1 MSTDKYAQIIL
12 GAKVAFEDKGY
23 RVSMA
28 DIARRSGVAKQTLYN
43 YFDNKEALFAAVI
56 VDCGAEAHAVLDDSA
71 LALPDKLDAFAHAF
85 RRVSMSAQG
94 IAGYRAMTAE
104 AHQFPELAASFYHQG
119 LGLLHLHTQ
128 CWLAEMHALGQLHC
142 PDAALA
148 ADMLLSMLTG
158 FERSRLLLG
167 VASGADGE
175 SSRVSP
181 IVHVFLKAF
190 APETNYKLG
199 ESS

>member
-1 MSTDKYAQIIL
+1 MSIDKYAQIIL
-12 GAKVAFEDKGY
+12 AAKVAFEDKGY

-28 DIARRSGVAKQTLYN
+28 DIARRAGVAKQTLYN

-56 VDCGAEAHAVLDDSA
+56 VDCGAEAHAILDDA
-71 LALPDKLDAFAHAF
+71 TLALPDKLSAFAQAF

-119 LGLLHLHTQ
+119 VGFLHQHTQ
-128 CWLAEMHALGQLHC
+128 RWLAEMNATGQLHC
-142 PDAALA
+142 PDTALA
-148 ADMLLSMLTG
+148 ADMLFSMLTG

-167 VASGADGE
+167 VAHECDGDA
-175 SSRVSP
+175 SRVAP
-181 IVHVFLKAF
+181 IVHAFLKAF
-190 APETNYKLG
+190 APETH
-199 ESS
+199 SF

>member
-1 MSTDKYAQIIL
+1 MSIDKYSQIIL
-12 GAKVAFEDKGY
+12 SAKVAFEDKGY

-28 DIARRSGVAKQTLYN
+28 DIARRAGVAKQTLYN

-56 VDCGAEAHAVLDDSA
+56 VDCGAEAHAILDDA
-71 LALPDKLDAFAHAF
+71 TLALPDKLAAFAQAF

-119 LGLLHLHTQ
+119 VGFLHQHTQ
-128 CWLAEMHALGQLHC
+128 RWLTEKHAKGQLHC
-142 PDAALA
+142 PDTALA
-148 ADMLLSMLTG
+148 ADMLFSMLTG

-167 VASGADGE
+167 VAEADDGE
-175 SSRVSP
+175 SSRVAP
-181 IVHVFLKAF
+181 IVHAFLKAF
-190 APETNYKLG
+190 APEPH
-199 ESS
+199 SF